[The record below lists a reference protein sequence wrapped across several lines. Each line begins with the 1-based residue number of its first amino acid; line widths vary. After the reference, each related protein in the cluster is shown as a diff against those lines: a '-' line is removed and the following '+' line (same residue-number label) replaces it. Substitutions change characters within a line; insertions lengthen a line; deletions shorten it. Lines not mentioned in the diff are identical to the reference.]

1 MDNVVPISAGAVAA
15 RAALVRGWHGMTA
28 RDQAK
33 WKVDDWNSWGEL
45 ADEGARLVNVVRG
58 SPAWLCDMRSGA
70 WVRSID
76 GISLDDFEI
85 CGGAVGRVVEVC
97 AYIKGLGTRTYKFAL
112 VEKPSDRAKKAP
124 PTWRGERPVPPGENV
139 SRRDRLRY
147 LEFAARH
154 PYVRRHVWLLSELLK
169 REWYRGIIPRH
180 ATIAAATGCSIDA
193 VKLSQACCQRFGF
206 LRVTSGKK
214 MHTSNKYEVT
224 WPFGSF

>member
-1 MDNVVPISAGAVAA
+1 M
-15 RAALVRGWHGMTA
+15 
-28 RDQAK
+28 
-33 WKVDDWNSWGEL
+33 GEL
-45 ADEGARLVNVVRG
+45 ATRALDWSMLCVVHPRG
-58 SPAWLCDMRSGA
+58 LRHAQRRVG
-70 WVRSID
+70 RSID

-124 PTWRGERPVPPGENV
+124 PTWKGERPVPPGENV

-169 REWYRGIIPRH
+169 REWYREIIPRH
-180 ATIAAATGCSIDA
+180 ATIAAATGCSMT
-193 VKLSQACCQRFGF
+193 R
-206 LRVTSGKK
+206 
-214 MHTSNKYEVT
+214 
-224 WPFGSF
+224 